1 MPGHKKWSGW
11 GAFWTPRD
19 LLDACSDPEV
29 PPAASEDEAAPFVSP
44 NKRAAAGA
52 HVPPPPLP
60 RNAYAA
66 ARREGDSAYRV
77 SDEETQVRSTSKA
90 GLYNPAS
97 KAMIHLLCLAS
108 SLFACNLT
116 ASCANEFRL
125 GVQQLELRTS
135 EGLEVLLGQ
144 VGASMAPGR
153 QQALQVNRQH
163 GKHAPQPDTHAS
175 NSSKVRLF
183 RKACCV
189 QALLCSS
196 SCIALLADAM

>member
-1 MPGHKKWSGW
+1 M
-11 GAFWTPRD
+11 F
-19 LLDACSDPEV
+19 
-29 PPAASEDEAAPFVSP
+29 F
-44 NKRAAAGA
+44 
-52 HVPPPPLP
+52 
-60 RNAYAA
+60 
-66 ARREGDSAYRV
+66 
-77 SDEETQVRSTSKA
+77 
-90 GLYNPAS
+90 
-97 KAMIHLLCLAS
+97 
-108 SLFACNLT
+108 CNST

-163 GKHAPQPDTHAS
+163 GKHAPQPDMHAS

-189 QALLCSS
+189 QAFLCSRS
-196 SCIALLADAM
+196 YAALLADAM